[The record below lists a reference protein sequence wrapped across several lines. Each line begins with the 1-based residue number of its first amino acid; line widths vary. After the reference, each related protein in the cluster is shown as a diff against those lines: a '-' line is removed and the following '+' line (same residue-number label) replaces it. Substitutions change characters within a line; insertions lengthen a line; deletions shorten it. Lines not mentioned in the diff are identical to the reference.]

1 MKTTVALVI
10 ALLTL
15 LPHAANA
22 TTLTIASGSI
32 VLNWQVESGGGGV
45 GSLMLFGGDDFSV
58 QQGREPGFFGDFS
71 PAFGVEPFVQSIQF
85 YTGFFSGIA
94 DVRVGT
100 EHCFGSDFVSC
111 GDIKLTSPGFA
122 MPADWPNSIPFVATV
137 PFTATGQ
144 LLVGGNQYD
153 IVGHGTVTGTRCL
166 APCGPFLGAPS
177 QLDYRFSVGEP
188 PSLALMLASTI
199 AIGIAF
205 FAHRQSVVKI

>member
-22 TTLTIASGSI
+22 TTLTITSGSI
-32 VLNWQVESGGGGV
+32 VLNWQVQSGGGGV

-111 GDIKLTSPGFA
+111 GDIRLTSPGFA
-122 MPADWPNSIPFVATV
+122 MPADWPNSIPFVASV

-144 LLVGGNQYD
+144 LLVGA
-153 IVGHGTVTGTRCL
+153 ISTTWSVTARLWEPGVL
-166 APCGPFLGAPS
+166 LPAAPS
-177 QLDYRFSVGEP
+177 RTHVQP
-188 PSLALMLASTI
+188 LATTSRLASP
-199 AIGIAF
+199 
-205 FAHRQSVVKI
+205 RRSY